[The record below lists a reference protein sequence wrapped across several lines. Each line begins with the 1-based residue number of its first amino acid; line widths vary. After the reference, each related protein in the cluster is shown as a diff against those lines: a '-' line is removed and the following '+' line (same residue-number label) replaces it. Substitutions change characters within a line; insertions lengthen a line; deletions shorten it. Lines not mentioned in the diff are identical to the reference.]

1 MGEYD
6 ATQVWD
12 YEMSS
17 HDYLEESYTCRQ
29 EDTWDLDDDYGRD
42 STDWQQMAYIH
53 FAWEL
58 VRVSHYTIVFHTFG
72 KIVWQFNIGILYYYS
87 QQDPLLRTPAV
98 ILKKLSR
105 PWTVSE
111 LSFFYGI
118 RAVLV
123 YDTCMDKFNYSF
135 TSDEDQALLDM
146 IQFFDDVGLPDH
158 MDQKSYDSLCSKF
171 FSNLWVV

>member
-72 KIVWQFNIGILYYYS
+72 KIVWQFDIGILYYYS
-87 QQDPLLRTPAV
+87 QQDPLLRPPAV

-111 LSFFYGI
+111 LSIFYANGSEILYI
-118 RAVLV
+118 RKVNKHFQNDSRSLWLQFDFGWGLRSTG
-123 YDTCMDKFNYSF
+123 YDYIFQWLRVAR
-135 TSDEDQALLDM
+135 SDRLQS
-146 IQFFDDVGLPDH
+146 IW
-158 MDQKSYDSLCSKF
+158 
-171 FSNLWVV
+171 FSM